1 MPVGRLPGLHVD
13 VEQDFRVVA
22 HEADRHNQESPGTA
36 PIAAPGD
43 S

>member
-13 VEQDFRVVA
+13 VEQDFRVIA
-22 HEADRHNQESPGTA
+22 HEADRHNQESPG
-36 PIAAPGD
+36 AAIGAVPGD